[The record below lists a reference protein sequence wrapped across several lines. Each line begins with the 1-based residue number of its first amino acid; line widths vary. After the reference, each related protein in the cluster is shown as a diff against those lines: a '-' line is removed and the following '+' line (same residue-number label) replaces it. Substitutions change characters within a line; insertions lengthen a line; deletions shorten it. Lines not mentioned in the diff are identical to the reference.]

1 MKAFE
6 FDNAFASG
14 EDILEHL
21 DVSSVKKPM
30 RQSRQVN
37 VDFPIWMVEQL
48 DREAARLGITRQ
60 SVIKL
65 WLSERLES
73 VRR

>member
-6 FDNAFASG
+6 FDNAFESG

-21 DVSSVKKPM
+21 DVSSVRKPM
-30 RQSRQVN
+30 RQLRQVN

-60 SVIKL
+60 SIIKL

-73 VRR
+73 ARR

>member
-6 FDNAFASG
+6 FDNAFESG

-21 DVSSVKKPM
+21 DVSSVRKPM

-48 DREAARLGITRQ
+48 DREAARLGITRRP
-60 SVIKL
+60 VIKL